1 MKITAGE
8 LYERQQ
14 HMFLRQRQAS
24 DAVDLAKNA
33 ERIMEEIKADARAQ
47 GLDPE
52 AMLKEAHEAFLAKH
66 KAKHGF

>member
-1 MKITAGE
+1 MITARE
-8 LYERQQ
+8 LYDRQQ
-14 HMFLRQRQAS
+14 HMFLRQRQAN

-52 AMLKEAHEAFLAKH
+52 KMLADAHREWLNGQAA
-66 KAKHGF
+66 